1 MGEQFFA
8 LSGVAT
14 GGNAVLNWVLPL
26 NQLVG
31 ITQIAIQRANFGD
44 STFTQIATVAA
55 TLTTGSYTDTAPEA
69 GEYSYRLAVTVTRG
83 GVDNAGTVEYSNQ
96 VDLST
101 NTTLT
106 LSATTSTPTGPN
118 SGPANQTLVTF
129 SWTLGDAAAND
140 DVESIEI
147 QGSLNGGPYRH
158 VKTLNQFQSTTFT
171 EQFPNGLGSVSFKAI
186 ASLPSATPPYNA
198 PVLVTSNVVTV
209 TL

>member
-8 LSGVAT
+8 LSGVAS
-14 GGNAVLNWVLPL
+14 GGNVVLTWVLPL

-44 STFTQIATVAA
+44 TAFTQIGTSSD
-55 TLTTGSYTDTAPEA
+55 TTGTFTDTAPEA

-101 NTTLT
+101 NDSLV

-129 SWTLGDAAAND
+129 SWALGDAGAND
-140 DVESIEI
+140 DVESLEV
-147 QGSLNGGPYRH
+147 QVSLNGGPYRH
-158 VKTLNQFQSTTFT
+158 LKTLNQFQAATFQ